1 MAEITVDIDYLG
13 IYLGLPQDIATH
25 AQRADKLL
33 REGQLLACDG
43 ELEVVQRLTN
53 RARDQLHTVLE
64 TKAAMVRGRRGHVEN
79 KP

>member
-1 MAEITVDIDYLG
+1 
-13 IYLGLPQDIATH
+13 
-25 AQRADKLL
+25 
-33 REGQLLACDG
+33 
-43 ELEVVQRLTN
+43 VQRLTN